1 MAKQQQQEQAPAP
14 PKKTPAEKEQSII
27 TALAKYQKQIE
38 KVVPRYITP
47 DRMLR
52 LVTGEINR
60 TPLLKACS
68 VMSIINGVTTAASLG
83 IGIGPRSAYLVP
95 FLTTKKINGGLVRG
109 YEATLMIDYR
119 SKITLA
125 KRCGV
130 IIRPPQLVFPGDEFQ
145 AQYENGALVIHHVRG
160 LKGQRVERYEFKD
173 PKEKGKGGFTLT
185 PNYTHAYVFW
195 RDGDEILGEMM
206 DADQLDAV
214 RRRSKA
220 GNDGPWITDAGQ
232 MARKTVV
239 HRAFNY
245 IAFDPETSV
254 GRQALRS
261 QEIDVAFEAGE
272 SLPLQIEPQS
282 PGDIDAVVDASF
294 VPVDEQERSMPQRN
308 SEQRQREP
316 GEDEDAMTEDEM
328 RANDPE

>member
-1 MAKQQQQEQAPAP
+1 MASKQQQNQESAP
-14 PKKTPAEKEQSII
+14 PKKTPAEKEQNII
-27 TALAKYQKQIE
+27 TALARYQKQIE

-83 IGIGPRSAYLVP
+83 IGIGPRMAYLVP
-95 FLTTKKINGGLVRG
+95 FLTTKKINGSFVRG

-160 LKGQRVERYEFKD
+160 TGKRIERYEYKNPDIKD
-173 PKEKGKGGFTLT
+173 AKERVKAGFSVT
-185 PNYTHAYVFW
+185 PNYTHSYVFW
-195 RDGDEILGEMM
+195 RDGEEILGELM
-206 DADQLDAV
+206 DAEQIDAI

-220 GNDGPWITDAGQ
+220 GNDGPWITDPGQ
-232 MARKTVV
+232 MARKSVI
-239 HRAFNY
+239 HRCFNY
-245 IAFDPETSV
+245 IPFDPETSQ
-254 GRQALRS
+254 GRQALQS
-261 QEIDVAFEAGE
+261 QEIDASFDAGA

-282 PGDIDAVVDASF
+282 PEDEAVVVDGSF
-294 VPVDEQERSMPQRN
+294 VPAEDQESSMPQRE
-308 SEQRQREP
+308 SEKRMREP
-316 GEDEDAMTEDEM
+316 GEDE
-328 RANDPE
+328 